1 MTAIHP
7 TPDRGALFRPPE
19 VDVYVAPV
27 TYDPE
32 HPDPQWPQR
41 RLLAHWYPQVCRWGR
56 SGRMST
62 LTLRRVLG
70 CGPNK
75 PTRDDA
81 DDRTLFTVGSRIEL
95 VHSATGEELF
105 RGWIA
110 QDEVLIQAEPQAEA
124 LTVTAYGPE
133 IRLAG
138 AAVQGMW
145 FKTPAFD
152 DADVAGTLTA
162 ADSVRSGTF
171 QEYGPVVFN
180 PDGRP
185 NASAGGWRL
194 STVETP
200 DQLDPASP
208 TCRSGR
214 VFEPADRRATRD
226 GGGYVQVAL
235 QAEAWTA
242 YEAVRS
248 LVEYVDDYT
257 VVSTRTNWAA
267 VRQLLGGC
275 TLRNVDVTGMDLWR
289 ALEAICRPAGCGF
302 YLQPWASEDPDGEM
316 RHVLHVY
323 PLTGAAEQRRPRM
336 AARHSAV
343 TGADAQAAEVQRIH
357 FVRDAHNVRNAVV
370 VVGDNKR
377 LEYTFHWRPAAAG
390 ASQLRPAWAATAT
403 WTVDHDVL
411 GKLGDESL
419 HPFRSFAF
427 NEDGALGC
435 WIADVPSEVA
445 DFGLGDDVGSHVRR
459 ARPGG
464 PRIAWDSGQTATHPA
479 KLELLAYDA
488 GGSEVAGTCRAAP
501 VGAWRMRRDRLG
513 ITITK
518 NALTTWQPFAGQPG
532 CGSTSFKDLLLNTLN
547 DTGAYRLGLK
557 LTCTAACDER
567 CTGHAGRRGRPS
579 WPFTSTRVVYDAR
592 RWLWI
597 VPFGAGTGH
606 LQRDDRSRAAAD
618 AERLRATC
626 EGPVG
631 HGSIVLRGIRRDYA
645 PGIGIPATSG
655 GRVVRLCVDPD
666 DEKAPVVVG
675 VTWNFGAAA
684 HRTELLL
691 ETPLLEVT
699 R

>member
-27 TYDPE
+27 AYDPE
-32 HPDPQWPQR
+32 HPDPQWQER
-41 RLLAHWYPQVCRWGR
+41 RLLPHWRPEVCRWGR
-56 SGRMST
+56 SGRAST

-95 VHSATGEELF
+95 VRSATGEELF

-110 QDEVLIQAEPQAEA
+110 QDEILIQAGPQAEA
-124 LTVTAYGPE
+124 LTITAYGPE
-133 IRLAG
+133 LRLAG
-138 AAVQGMW
+138 QAVRGMW
-145 FKTPAFD
+145 FKAPASD
-152 DADVAGTLTA
+152 DADIAGTLTA
-162 ADSVRSGTF
+162 ANSVRSETF

-194 STVETP
+194 STNDTP

-208 TCRSGR
+208 TWRSGR
-214 VFEPADRRATRD
+214 VFEPPDRRVTRD
-226 GGGYVQVAL
+226 DGYVQVAL
-235 QAEAWTA
+235 QAAAWTA

-248 LVEYVDDYT
+248 LVEYLDDYT
-257 VVSTRTNWAA
+257 VVSMRTNWAA
-267 VRQLLGGC
+267 VQQLIGGC
-275 TLRNVDVTGMDLWR
+275 TLRNVDVTGMDLWT
-289 ALEAICRPAGCGF
+289 ALEAILRPAGCGF
-302 YLQPWASEDPDGEM
+302 YLQPWATEDPDGEM
-316 RHVLHVY
+316 RHALGVY
-323 PLTGAAEQRRPRM
+323 SLTDPAEQRRPKM
-336 AARHSAV
+336 AARGSAM
-343 TGADAQAAEVQRIH
+343 TGADAQAAEVQRMH

-377 LEYTFHWRPAAAG
+377 VEYTFYWRPLAAG
-390 ASQLRPAWAATAT
+390 ASQLRPAWDTTAM

-411 GKLGDESL
+411 GKLGDEYL

-435 WIADVPSEVA
+435 YIADVPSEVA
-445 DFGLGDDVGSHVRR
+445 DFGLGDDRGSHVRR
-459 ARPGG
+459 VRPGG

-479 KLELLAYDA
+479 KLELLVYDA

-501 VGAWRMRRDRLG
+501 LGAWRMRRDRLG
-513 ITITK
+513 VTITK
-518 NALTTWQPFAGQPG
+518 NALTTWQPFQGQPG
-532 CGSTSFKDLLLNTLN
+532 CGSMSFKDLLLNTLN
-547 DTGAYRLGLK
+547 DTGANRLGLK
-557 LTCTAACDER
+557 LTCTVACDER
-567 CTGHAGRRGRPS
+567 CTGCAERRAGGA
-579 WPFTSTRVVYDAR
+579 WPFASTRVVYDPR

-597 VPFGAGTGH
+597 VPFGEATGH

-618 AERLRATC
+618 AERLRGVC
-626 EGPVG
+626 EESVG

-645 PGIGIPATSG
+645 PGIGIPETSG
-655 GRVVRLCVDPD
+655 GRVVRLCVDPGGG
-666 DEKAPVVVG
+666 KAPVVVG
-675 VTWNFGAAA
+675 VTWNFSGAA